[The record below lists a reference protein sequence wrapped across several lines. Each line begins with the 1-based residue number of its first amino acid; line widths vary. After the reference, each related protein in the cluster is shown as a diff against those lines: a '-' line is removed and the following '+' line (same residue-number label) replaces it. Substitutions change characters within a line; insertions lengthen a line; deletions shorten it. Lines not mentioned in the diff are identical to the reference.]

1 MAVQDLED
9 LLRGSHPDGA
19 DSAIPCSTLDLL
31 LHVVEAHVDNLLDV
45 VVELEMELDELER
58 QLDSGTATQCSIPTA
73 LHCTVLY
80 HTVLYCTTSW
90 MSWWSSRW
98 SSNGTWTQVL

>member
-1 MAVQDLED
+1 MPLRAQPTQDLED

-31 LHVVEAHVDNLLDV
+31 LHVVETHVDHLLDV

-58 QLDSGTATQCSIPTA
+58 QLDSGREQYITLCSELELDTTQDF
-73 LHCTVLY
+73 LGCTDY
-80 HTVLYCTTSW
+80 RI
-90 MSWWSSRW
+90 M
-98 SSNGTWTQVL
+98 QVS